1 MTEISGTLERLVTEE
16 IREGSLHHGGLVDV
30 RQGRDWQSYSK
41 HLLRG
46 DIGRSQAGE

>member
-1 MTEISGTLERLVTEE
+1 MTEISGTLERLVAEE
-16 IREGSLHHGGLVDV
+16 IREGSLRCGDLVDV
-30 RQGRDWQSYSK
+30 RQGCDWQSYSE